1 MSTAFVEIVFDNSDN
16 RLTVDPQK
24 AEVRLRRTIGM
35 KEDVYRL
42 NNKIVQ
48 RSEVVQLLESAGF
61 SSSNPYYAVRQ
72 GEVRKLC
79 TMTDERRL
87 DLLKEVAG
95 TNVYDER
102 KAESLAIMET
112 TNARLEKVNG
122 VIAYINERL
131 GELNEEKDELAA
143 YLTIEKQR
151 RAIQYTLYEKERQKA
166 AAKMDKLKDER
177 DELNSD
183 ARPLHEST
191 KRHEA
196 SLAEAEEELGA
207 LTGGANG
214 RKEKEREVAR
224 LNDEY
229 DAEHARASKLE
240 LEVQDLRSSLD
251 VELEQRE
258 RLQATIDDV
267 AARVA
272 AVKSELE
279 GDVGPRYERS
289 VAARRGAAG
298 ELSEMQQRMS
308 ALDALAGRHAQFK
321 SADERDAWVAKELKT
336 VESRASAKESAVS
349 RVRAKR
355 VKVGARIAAS
365 VARIAQCASELPAKE
380 AELRTANT
388 ARTMGEAELDHLI
401 DTRKGLWHKADGV
414 LKQIRAE
421 HDAAKKWQER
431 FDRTRPRHVTT
442 AMQSLRRIMQAA
454 RDASE
459 AWVGEVHG
467 PLIELFELD
476 GDKFTTAVELT
487 AHNALFNIVVDS
499 EATAT
504 RLIER
509 LRREKGG
516 RLTFM
521 PLDRIRAAGAALPPP
536 DQASFVPLIDKI
548 SFDPVVAKAMQQVFG
563 QTLLCRSREIAAQYA
578 REYKIDCI
586 TLDGDQVNRRGALVG
601 GYFDAR
607 SCRLKAHKQAG
618 EARKAHVAIERE
630 QQEIKRDLEKADRA
644 ILAARAGVE
653 TQRALAATLRLSVD
667 ELRKERER
675 LNRRLRADKAE
686 DTEADELASD
696 EAELDELQSKIEAL
710 RAERGTPLV
719 SKLSS
724 AQQKEL
730 KAAEK
735 ALPKLEAADAAA
747 ETALEGA
754 LEKKRALEALLHS
767 NLQRQLDELRQQ
779 LEEGGGEGD
788 ASQGKESGML
798 ADERASVLA
807 SKEEALTRAVAATAV
822 AEERLEAGRDE
833 LDAVRQRFHAAEARC
848 EEARSQLARLVD
860 QRQRQEKEFE
870 RVRVCAVPLLLVCAV
885 TALDTQSDITVQS
898 DIAHPRWIRAAPIAH
913 PLSLS
918 LSRTHARTA
927 CRQDSP
933 RRGEARG
940 RDA

>member
-1 MSTAFVEIVFDNSDN
+1 MYLSGTGPVGGRSATYANPSWGSSGAAEGGALDDTSSSFPRVGDGDGDGDGDGGGLGLGVEGAAGAETLEGYDWTAAEPKLRLATSSRWLHPNPHRTPGTILLSNPSGLMGDTARSRMKSAGGGGGGSGGGGGFGRGGGAGANSLADDAAAAVAHASSRVAAPVRAGSSFAAVN
-16 RLTVDPQK
+16 DMRNIIEAAAYGPPAQPPGRWHLLPAVDVVHRRP
-24 AEVRLRRTIGM
+24 ATSESGGGGNGRSSRESGENLDDWVRRM
-35 KEDVYRL
+35 KETSRPPRGGPVALSTGIQTD
-42 NNKIVQ
+42 
-48 RSEVVQLLESAGF
+48 
-61 SSSNPYYAVRQ
+61 
-72 GEVRKLC
+72 KL
-79 TMTDERRL
+79 
-87 DLLKEVAG
+87 
-95 TNVYDER
+95 
-102 KAESLAIMET
+102 
-112 TNARLEKVNG
+112 
-122 VIAYINERL
+122 
-131 GELNEEKDELAA
+131 
-143 YLTIEKQR
+143 R
-151 RAIQYTLYEKERQKA
+151 RAI
-166 AAKMDKLKDER
+166 
-177 DELNSD
+177 
-183 ARPLHEST
+183 
-191 KRHEA
+191 
-196 SLAEAEEELGA
+196 
-207 LTGGANG
+207 
-214 RKEKEREVAR
+214 
-224 LNDEY
+224 
-229 DAEHARASKLE
+229 
-240 LEVQDLRSSLD
+240 
-251 VELEQRE
+251 
-258 RLQATIDDV
+258 
-267 AARVA
+267 
-272 AVKSELE
+272 E